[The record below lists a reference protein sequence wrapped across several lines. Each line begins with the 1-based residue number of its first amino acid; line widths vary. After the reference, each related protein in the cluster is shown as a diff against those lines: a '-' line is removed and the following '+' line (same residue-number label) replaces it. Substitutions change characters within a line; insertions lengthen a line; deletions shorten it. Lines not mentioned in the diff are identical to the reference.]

1 MSKTVLQFAT
11 LFVGMLLAQLICNR
25 ICLFGVAVPIVFIY
39 FIIRLP
45 MNLSVNW
52 VMCLSFMLGLFVDIF
67 ENTQGMNALSATLLA
82 AGRKTVFSLYFPR
95 EDDLGNPVPS
105 IRSLGLA
112 VYVKYMAT
120 SVLLYCVAVFLVQSF
135 SLGHIGITFLRI
147 ISSSILTVL
156 ILLGFDSIATTRRR
170 EKRL

>member
-67 ENTQGMNALSATLLA
+67 ENTQGMNALSA
-82 AGRKTVFSLYFPR
+82 
-95 EDDLGNPVPS
+95 N
-105 IRSLGLA
+105 
-112 VYVKYMAT
+112 
-120 SVLLYCVAVFLVQSF
+120 CVAVFLIQSF